1 MKITIIG
8 NGSALP
14 AYGRFPTAQVIEINQ
29 QLFLIDCGE
38 GTQMRM
44 KQFDIKSMRINHLF
58 ISHAHGDHYFGLVG
72 LISSMALL
80 GREKKLYIYCNAF
93 IKKVIDLQIP
103 WNLSFEIEYR
113 FIAEGEHALLVQHEK
128 YEVSCFPV
136 NHSVPTH
143 GFLFVEKKR
152 KRILLP
158 DKVKQYEIP
167 TYFYSKLT
175 EGEDYIDKYQ
185 QVIQN
190 EWVTTEGNP
199 YKKYAFC
206 ADTIFN
212 PEICKY
218 IHGVDLLYHET
229 TYLQDNLLKA
239 KERYHSTAIEAA
251 TIAKMADCKHLIIGH
266 FSSKYKDILPF
277 QEEARSIFEHTDLAL
292 EGEVFEL

>member
-190 EWVTTEGNP
+190 EWVTSEGNP

-229 TYLQDNLLKA
+229 TYLEEHKEKAVRNFHATA
-239 KERYHSTAIEAA
+239 KEAGIIARNAKVGRLMIGHLSSRYEDFEAHLIEARKEFYETVAA
-251 TIAKMADCKHLIIGH
+251 T
-266 FSSKYKDILPF
+266 
-277 QEEARSIFEHTDLAL
+277 
-292 EGEVFEL
+292 EGKTFVI